1 MSNKPKSKMPTEE
14 EIKSWQKIPFKIIH
28 VSSEDENHS
37 IKELLNHTPFSRG
50 WISAKFCNYP
60 QEILLEFPNPIK
72 MREIQFLSH
81 QFNIASKI
89 EIFIKTP
96 GSDKFKKIGYLS

>member
-37 IKELLNHTPFSRG
+37 IKASMIADNN
-50 WISAKFCNYP
+50 ISAEY
-60 QEILLEFPNPIK
+60 I
-72 MREIQFLSH
+72 R
-81 QFNIASKI
+81 FNHNTIR
-89 EIFIKTP
+89 F
-96 GSDKFKKIGYLS
+96 D